1 MKIAIPTNDR
11 KTIAAHTGKCK
22 EFAFFEIVDGKL
34 VSENFE
40 ENLHSHHHENGCCSH
55 NHHHDRNE
63 KKYHSHAEILN
74 QLSGVDKFYYYGMGM
89 GLRNELTENHI
100 NFEKAKYF
108 EIREIIENLNL

>member
-1 MKIAIPTNDR
+1 MK
-11 KTIAAHTGKCK
+11 
-22 EFAFFEIVDGKL
+22 
-34 VSENFE
+34 
-40 ENLHSHHHENGCCSH
+40 
-55 NHHHDRNE
+55 

-108 EIREIIENLNL
+108 EIGEIIENLNL